1 MTRVLLVYQPTD
13 GGVGRHVADLAE
25 GLAGRGYEVVL
36 CGPSRPAGTSEDVA
50 HVKLDLGRAIAPRRD
65 LAAIAGLAK
74 IVKELRPGI
83 VHAHSS
89 KAGAVARLARLARP
103 GTPVLYS
110 PHGYAFKGYFER
122 ERQRRA
128 YRAIERALTP
138 LASRVICVCEA
149 EARAARAIGRAARVR
164 IVHNGIAAAA
174 AEGPVDQAVAG
185 LAKAGPVVGAL
196 TLLRPGKGIETLID
210 AIPGVLAGHP
220 DARVAIVGGGPDLEA
235 LRERAR
241 LAGVA
246 EAVHFLGPS
255 SDPMGV
261 LRGLDVF
268 VHPSWAESFPYVVLE
283 AMSLGRAIVASDVG
297 GIGEAIVDGESGR
310 LVAARDPEA
319 LGRAVIA
326 LLEDAELRRRMGEAA
341 RLRQLEEFTIAKMI
355 DDTARVYEEV
365 VRGPG

>member
-1 MTRVLLVYQPTD
+1 M
-13 GGVGRHVADLAE
+13 ADLAE
-25 GLAGRGYEVVL
+25 GLAGWGYEVVL
-36 CGPSRPAGTSEDVA
+36 CGPSRPAGTSEDAA

-74 IVKELRPGI
+74 IVKELKPGI

-89 KAGAVARLARLARP
+89 KAGAIARLARLARP

-122 ERQRRA
+122 ERQRTA
-128 YRAIERALTP
+128 YRAIERSLAA

-149 EARAARAIGRAARVR
+149 EARAARAIGQAARVR

-174 AEGPVDQAVAG
+174 EGPVDPAVAG
-185 LAKAGPVVGAL
+185 LAKTGPVVGAL

-210 AIPGVLAGHP
+210 AVPGVLAGHP
-220 DARVAIVGGGPDLEA
+220 DAQVAIVGGGPGLEA

-261 LRGLDVF
+261 LRGMDVF

-310 LVAARDPEA
+310 LVAARDPED
-319 LGRAVIA
+319 LGRATIA
-326 LLEDAELRRRMGEAA
+326 LLDDAQLRRRMGDAA
-341 RLRQLEEFTIAKMI
+341 RLR
-355 DDTARVYEEV
+355 
-365 VRGPG
+365 